1 VSTGLNIL
9 ILVRLGDPLI
19 QRRAVLEK
27 EGFLSRFSKNHNYV
41 THDFSLPLPDYV
53 HDISFD
59 AVLLTQS
66 FLGGRNS
73 EEINNRRANHF
84 GDLVKGIPY
93 KIALPQDDYTCS
105 NILDTLFCDWAVDL
119 VYPACSDHWEVLYPR
134 FSRIGRLKQGFT
146 GYVSEDLIAQTS
158 SVKPFQARS
167 IDVSYRAAKLSP
179 AFGRMGKVKTE
190 FGQLFEN
197 HARGTGL
204 KTDISVR
211 PEDTIYDRDWYGFI
225 ENSKSMLGVNSGSSL
240 QDSNGEIHKSVH
252 KYLDENPKATFEE
265 IEQVCFPDLDGQ
277 TIFTA
282 ISPRNLECAL
292 LKTAQVLAPGH
303 YGGFLEAW
311 KDYIPLEPDM
321 SNFKEVYDLLMKE
334 AFIDSMTARCK
345 EKVLSFPELRYTNHV
360 EDIIGKIS
368 NNCSLSDSERG
379 ASIPLIQK
387 YNKEMIGIEKTFWR
401 RQRLQLK
408 LRNSFGNLGL
418 RKLKKLLTS

>member
-1 VSTGLNIL
+1 MSDSLNIL
-9 ILVRLGDPLI
+9 TLVRLGDPLH

-27 EGFLSRFSKNHNYV
+27 ECFLSRFAKNHNYV
-41 THDFSLPLPDYV
+41 THNFSLPLPEYV
-53 HDISFD
+53 KDISFD

-73 EEINNRRANHF
+73 EAINNRRENYFA
-84 GDLVKGIPY
+84 DLVKSIPF

-105 NILDTLFCDWAVDL
+105 ETLDSLFCKWDVDL
-119 VYPACSDHWEVLYPR
+119 VYPACCDHWEVLYPK

-146 GYVSEDLIAQTS
+146 GYISEDLIDETFR
-158 SVKPFQARS
+158 VKPFQARS

-179 AFGRMGKVKTE
+179 VFGRMGKIKTE
-190 FGQLFEN
+190 FGQLFEK
-197 HARGTGL
+197 HAQGTGL

-211 PEDTIYDRDWYGFI
+211 PQDTIYDRDWYGFI

-240 QDSNGEIHKSVH
+240 QDSNGEIHKSICN
-252 KYLDENPKATFEE
+252 YLVENPKATFEE
-265 IEQVCFPDLDGQ
+265 IEQVCFPELDGQ

-282 ISPRNLECAL
+282 VSPRNLECAL

-334 AFIDSMTARCK
+334 DFIVSMTARCRD
-345 EKVLSFPELRYTNHV
+345 KVLSFPELRYANHV
-360 EDIIGKIS
+360 DDIIGEVQDK
-368 NNCSLSDSERG
+368 CSLSYSGRE

-387 YNKEMIGIEKTFWR
+387 YNEEMVGIEKTFWR
-401 RQRLQLK
+401 RKRLQIK

>member
-1 VSTGLNIL
+1 MSSSLNIL

-27 EGFLSRFSKNHNYV
+27 EHFLPRFAKDHNYV

-53 HDISFD
+53 YDISFD

-73 EEINNRRANHF
+73 DEINNRRANHF
-84 GDLVKGIPY
+84 GDLVKSIPY

-105 NILDTLFCDWAVDL
+105 NILDTLFCDWGVDL

-146 GYVSEDLIAQTS
+146 GYVSQDLIALTS

-167 IDVSYRAAKLSP
+167 VDVSYRAAKLSP
-179 AFGRMGKVKTE
+179 VFGRMGKVKTE

-197 HARGTGL
+197 YAQCTGL

-240 QDSNGEIHKSVH
+240 QDSNGEIHKSVN

-265 IEQVCFPDLDGQ
+265 IEKNCFPDLDGK

-292 LKTAQVLAPGH
+292 FKTAQVLAPGH

-321 SNFKEVYDLLMKE
+321 SNFQEVYDLLTKE
-334 AFIDSMTARCK
+334 DFIDSLTTRCK

-360 EDIIGKIS
+360 EDIIGEIS
-368 NNCSLSDSERG
+368 KYCFLSDSERV
-379 ASIPLIQK
+379 ASVPLIQK
-387 YNKEMIGIEKTFWR
+387 YNKEMIEIEKTFWI

-408 LRNSFGNLGL
+408 LRKSFGNLGL
-418 RKLKKLLTS
+418 RKLKKLITS